1 MGNVS
6 AVIFDMDG
14 VLIDSEHV
22 WDEARRELTG
32 ELGGH
37 WREEAT
43 RAMMGMSS
51 VEWSTYMHEALHIP
65 LPPDAINRRVVER
78 MEAIYRKELPLFA
91 GAREAV
97 ERMEAKWPL
106 GLASSSNRELID
118 YVLETADMQVYFR
131 VTVSSEEVER
141 GKPGPDV
148 YLEAARRMG
157 VAPGACVAIEDSGN
171 GIRAG
176 KAAGMRVIAIP
187 NRVLPPEPEALAL
200 ADAVVRSLEGLSVAV
215 VAQAAGGETG

>member
-1 MGNVS
+1 MSSVE
-6 AVIFDMDG
+6 AVIFDLDG

-22 WDEARRELTG
+22 WDEARREVTG
-32 ELGGH
+32 ELGGV
-37 WREEAT
+37 WRDEAT

-65 LPPDAINRRVVER
+65 LPPEAINRRVVER
-78 MEAIYRKELPLFA
+78 MEAIYRKELPLFP

-97 ERMEAKWPL
+97 ERMAAKWPL

-118 YVLETADMQVYFR
+118 YVLEAADLQGNFR

-148 YLEAARRMG
+148 YLEAAWRMG
-157 VAPGACVAIEDSGN
+157 VEPSACVAIEDSGN

-176 KAAGMRVIAIP
+176 KAAGMRVIVIP
-187 NRVLPPEPEALAL
+187 NMVLPPEPEALAL
-200 ADAVVRSLEGLSVAV
+200 ADALVGSLEGLSVDTV
-215 VAQAAGGETG
+215 DQAASGG